1 MDDCSVL
8 LLFDVDSADSGMYDC
23 SVFDEEEGN
32 LVGIYKY
39 NVTSKSEHVT

>member
-1 MDDCSVL
+1 MTAVYCYYSI
-8 LLFDVDSADSGMYDC
+8 VDSADSGMYDC